1 MLKMSANTF
10 LFSIIKV
17 ALICLIVAIG
27 IGLAIGFII
36 LPKMIRTREVEVP
49 DLASRNDKQ
58 AFQQLQEVGLRLDT
72 EHIEKKPSANV
83 PEGYIIEQDPL
94 AHSRVKLNR
103 LVRVTLSA
111 GNETFPVPDI
121 TGKPLEE
128 AQAILKNAGFR
139 RGNAA
144 EVHSDR
150 YPNSHTVIAQTP
162 PPGIMHQ
169 RGGTVHLLLSLGARP
184 KELLMPDLRGMPID
198 EVSDE
203 LRSHGLGI
211 NKNYKPHPKIPR
223 GSIISHE
230 PGAGAVI
237 QVGQIVTL
245 ELSGSPRG
253 AIRGYLIPIR
263 YKVRETGVPLKHVQ
277 ISLIDEGRTRFVVD
291 GWYKSGQLISHLPV
305 KAFGK
310 TTFVVREDGEI
321 VKTEE
326 FIGEEKN

>member
-1 MLKMSANTF
+1 MSANTF

-17 ALICLIVAIG
+17 ALLCLVVAIG
-27 IGLAIGFII
+27 IGLVIGFII

-49 DLASRNDKQ
+49 DLAGQSDRQ

-72 EHIEKKPSANV
+72 ERIEEKPSADV
-83 PEGYIIEQDPL
+83 AKGYIIEQDPL
-94 AHSRVKLNR
+94 AHSQVKLNR

-128 AQAILKNAGFR
+128 AEAILKNAGFR
-139 RGNAA
+139 RGRAA

-150 YPNSHTVIAQTP
+150 YPDLHTVIAQTP

-184 KELLMPDLRGMPID
+184 KVLLMPDLRGMPID

-203 LRSHGLGI
+203 LRLYGLGI
-211 NKNYKPHPKIPR
+211 NKNYKPHPEIPR

-237 QVGQIVTL
+237 QVGQTVTL

-253 AIRGYLIPIR
+253 ATDRGYFIPIR
-263 YKVRETGVPLKHVQ
+263 YKVRETGVPLKYVQ
-277 ISLIDEGRTRFVVD
+277 ISLIYEGRTRLVVD
-291 GWYKSGQLISHLPV
+291 GWYKSGKLISHLPV

-310 TTFVVREDGEI
+310 TTLVVREDGEI
-321 VKTEE
+321 VKTDE
-326 FIGEEKN
+326 FIEEEKN